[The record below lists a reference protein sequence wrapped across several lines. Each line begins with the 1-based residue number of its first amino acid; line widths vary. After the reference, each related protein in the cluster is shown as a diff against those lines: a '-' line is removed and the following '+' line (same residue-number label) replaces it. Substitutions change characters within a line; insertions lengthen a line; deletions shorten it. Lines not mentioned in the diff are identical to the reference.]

1 MGRRGIGYWWERK
14 KEKDHWENHAV
25 GRWTILKWILA
36 WDVVDWIDMDD
47 SCEHGIEP
55 SGSINCWEVLE
66 WLHNWRLLKKG
77 SAP

>member
-1 MGRRGIGYWWERK
+1 MEG
-14 KEKDHWENHAV
+14 
-25 GRWTILKWILA
+25 
-36 WDVVDWIDMDD
+36 

-66 WLHNWRLLKKG
+66 GLHNWRLLKKG